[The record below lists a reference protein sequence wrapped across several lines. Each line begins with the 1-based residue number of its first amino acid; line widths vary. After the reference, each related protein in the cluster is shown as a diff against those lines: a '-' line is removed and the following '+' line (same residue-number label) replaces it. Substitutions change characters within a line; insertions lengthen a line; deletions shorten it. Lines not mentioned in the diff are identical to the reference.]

1 MTPLEALERLKEGNH
16 RFVEDKLHSHIFI
29 KERRIETTISGQ
41 NPFAAILTCSDA
53 RIPPNF
59 IFDQGI
65 GDIFV
70 VRVAGNVC
78 DSLVLA
84 SLEFAVN
91 HTNCALVAVLGHRH
105 CGAVTSAV
113 DETPTSPNV
122 EDLLLR
128 LRPAMDKVMKE
139 QEGLDHERLV
149 NKIAQVNAILTKE
162 RILRT
167 SPSIKEAV
175 DKQRLEV
182 VAAYYNIETGV
193 VEWL

>member
-1 MTPLEALERLKEGNH
+1 MPHETLEKLKEGNH
-16 RFVEDKLHSHIFI
+16 RFVENKLHSHNFV
-29 KERRIETTISGQ
+29 KTRRIETTVSGQ
-41 NPFAAILTCSDA
+41 DPFAAILTCSDA

-65 GDIFV
+65 GDLFI

-84 SLEFAVN
+84 PLEFAVK
-91 HTNCALVAVLGHRH
+91 HTNCALIVVLGHRH

-113 DETPTSPNV
+113 EETPTSPNI

-128 LRPAMDKVMKE
+128 LRPAMDKVMRENKDMPHDE
-139 QEGLDHERLV
+139 LV
-149 NKIAQVNAILTKE
+149 NQIAKANAILTREK
-162 RILRT
+162 ILRS
-167 SPSIKEAV
+167 SPTLKEAV
-175 DKQRLEV
+175 ENKKLEAL
-182 VAAYYNIETGV
+182 AAYYNIETGV